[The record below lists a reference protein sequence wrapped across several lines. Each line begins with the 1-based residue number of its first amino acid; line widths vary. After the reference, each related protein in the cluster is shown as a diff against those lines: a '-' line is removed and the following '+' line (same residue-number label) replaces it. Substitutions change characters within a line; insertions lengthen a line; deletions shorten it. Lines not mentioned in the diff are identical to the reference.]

1 MAVAGI
7 ARLLFVFEGFK
18 MLAAVT
24 AWGGGGL
31 LTCNCA
37 CSGTSAC
44 RCGGSV
50 PNNELGVLMIVNRK
64 SVVWRSQKRLH
75 DAVSHNT
82 GFEPRFSKF
91 DFPPFF
97 QVLGGMIQIQEIHT
111 DGHVNHQSVM
121 MRVRARK
128 KF

>member
-1 MAVAGI
+1 MLQLYIGTTLSQMLHFLSHFQYGGPSVHAG
-7 ARLLFVFEGFK
+7 
-18 MLAAVT
+18 
-24 AWGGGGL
+24 
-31 LTCNCA
+31 
-37 CSGTSAC
+37 
-44 RCGGSV
+44 V

-75 DAVSHNT
+75 DAVSPVTPQSPHT